1 LNGDNS
7 HVSSER
13 AFEGLTWREAVVQV
27 PNSTNTIWHLLKHLN
42 YWHDRFISRIE
53 GMKVLPAKTS
63 DDGWKF
69 DVAPEDEA
77 SFKRE
82 LGKLLTGINYIEEY
96 MSSQAKE
103 LHSSKGD
110 YKNGFTVIQAMA
122 SHISYHLGEVV
133 MLRRMAGLWPPPS
146 GGYSW

>member
-1 LNGDNS
+1 
-7 HVSSER
+7 
-13 AFEGLTWREAVVQV
+13 
-27 PNSTNTIWHLLKHLN
+27 
-42 YWHDRFISRIE
+42 
-53 GMKVLPAKTS
+53 
-63 DDGWKF
+63 
-69 DVAPEDEA
+69 VAPEDEA

-82 LGKLLTGINYIEEY
+82 LGKLLTGIYYIEEY